1 MNVASQYWVG
11 GISAVTLIRPNT
23 TLDQCKKAEE
33 AGLMQCVGQATY
45 YVQAAA
51 CAAVRRWLRK

>member
-1 MNVASQYWVG
+1 M
-11 GISAVTLIRPNT
+11 SAVTPIRPDT
-23 TLDQCKKAEE
+23 TLDQRKKAEE
-33 AGLMQCVGQATY
+33 AGLVQYVGQATY